1 MPTTHRFPMP
11 QIGPSGPM
19 RKPVWLKVKA
29 PCGDGFGHVKAI
41 LNDTKLSTVCQEA
54 RCPNMGECWASG
66 TATVMLMGE
75 VCTRACRF
83 CNVKTGAPDPL
94 DPGEPERLALA
105 VRALNLKYLVLT
117 SVDRDDLPDG
127 GASHFANAISA
138 IRLESPSTRIEV
150 LIPDFNGS
158 KPSLDLL
165 AKARPDVIGH
175 NLETVASLQSRI
187 RDRRAS
193 YDQSL
198 SLLGYVKS
206 EHKTPTKSSLM
217 LGMGET
223 KPEILQCLTDLRSVG
238 VDLLTMGQ
246 YLQPSQF
253 HLKVERFY
261 TPEEFDW
268 LRDQALTMGFR
279 FVAAGPLVR
288 SSYRA
293 FESTS
298 VLHPSRD

>member
-1 MPTTHRFPMP
+1 
-11 QIGPSGPM
+11 M